1 MLDVMWREL
10 VEDTRAGVTAVVQH
24 MSTQIEQAVFHPLQ
38 TPLIPYTLEPAML
51 F

>member
-24 MSTQIEQAVFHPLQ
+24 MSTQIEQAVFQPPQVPLA
-38 TPLIPYTLEPAML
+38 PYSLDPAWL